1 MNILEAADCEIAD
14 SPSPIADLEHP
25 FALSLAIIP
34 ATSVSDKADCKSMF
48 QIGERR
54 LRIGDFGDR

>member
-25 FALSLAIIP
+25 FAII
-34 ATSVSDKADCKSMF
+34 ASWDIA
-48 QIGERR
+48 
-54 LRIGDFGDR
+54 